1 MTSAP
6 RIAALTMVRDERVM
20 LPRWVAHY
28 SRECGGPD
36 NLYVLDDNSQDGST
50 EGLACSVTRLDDWGS
65 QHFERT
71 RMKVIT
77 EFAATL
83 HASYDAVLFADA
95 DEFLVAD
102 PERHEGLAG
111 LVAARA
117 GQRVI
122 GAMNLNVVHDAN
134 REPPLD
140 PARPVL
146 GQRTWAKFVPLMCKP
161 AIRTEALPWVAG
173 SHGTT
178 VPFEIDPDL
187 YMFHLKFA
195 ERDHLKAVG
204 DHRKNL
210 ADREGR
216 AKETSWQFAGDD
228 LVALLD
234 DIVGGVDPDQVQPF
248 EPGPQMLA
256 DIVRPAANGTYRAH
270 GRRQVKAMRRQPMV
284 SVPERFRGLV

>member
-1 MTSAP
+1 MTSTP
-6 RIAALTMVRDERVM
+6 RVAAITMVRDERIM

-28 SRECGGPD
+28 SRECGGPE
-36 NLYVLDDNSQDGST
+36 NLYVLDDNTADGST
-50 EGLACSVTRLDDWGS
+50 DHLPCSVTRLDDWGS

-77 EFAATL
+77 EFAAEL
-83 HASYDAVLFADA
+83 HGSYDAVLFADA

-102 PERHEGLAG
+102 PARHENLPA
-111 LVAARA
+111 LVAARPER
-117 GQRVI
+117 QVI
-122 GAMNLNVVHDAN
+122 GAMNLNVVHDAT

-140 PARPVL
+140 PDRPVL

-161 AIRTEALPWVAG
+161 ALRTRALPWVAG

-204 DHRKNL
+204 DHRKEL

-234 DIVGGVDPDQVQPF
+234 EIVTGVDPGEVAPF
-248 EPGPQMLA
+248 KPRPRVLA

-270 GRRQVKAMRRQPMV
+270 GRRQVNAMRRQPMV
-284 SVPERFRGLV
+284 SVPRRFWGLA